1 MVKHRLIHILFNM
14 GFINGQTFVSLLAV
28 TVLQWLAACVIAE
41 DMKGSNSEW
50 QSTKSTLLERSSFMF
65 NNSLMSDVKFV
76 PRARGIDEP
85 IYAHKYILATSSP
98 VFYELFYGKSAKRT
112 RLQLITH
119 IYKAKGYIVIEED
132 FFVETIVS
140 AFLRFLYKEECP
152 ENIEYIVRGVWDMA
166 KQYRVPSLETACIKS
181 LELEDTVVS
190 NGEWQLTKATL
201 LSRSSY
207 MFNNPLMS
215 DIIFYK
221 RFGILWSQGVHA
233 HKYIL
238 ATSSPVFYKMF
249 YGELASYYGDYIY
262 ESFDEE
268 IIAAFL
274 SFLYKEE
281 CPKNIETVLK
291 VLGLVKKYQVQSF
304 ETACKSSLEFN
315 TPWPAF
321 KVIEKFVEVDAE
333 EMAEPWWTRIESQLD
348 EIIVSEYFLKI
359 NQRTLIAF
367 LERDTLCYPE
377 IDLFHAV
384 VRWSKYQCGLKR
396 MWVTVEN
403 QRKVLGDSVFRIRFL
418 SMTEED
424 FKRHV
429 VPSGVLTDNE
439 VSAIIETMR
448 SGAGNYNYNW
458 ALPARSKRAWFCQFY
473 SVEQLQNRV
482 IAIVLGALLLV
493 ACAVFMH
500 VYPYILQ
507 VYEEIQE
514 TLQRLHCSDYNKN
527 NKQEQQAELEEEQK
541 QHNEEQQLGQYQRRH
556 TTPETTT
563 A

>member
-1 MVKHRLIHILFNM
+1 MS
-14 GFINGQTFVSLLAV
+14 FINGQTVVSLLAV
-28 TVLQWLAACVIAE
+28 TVLQWQAACVIAK

-50 QSTKSTLLERSSFMF
+50 RLTKLTLLERNSFMF

-76 PRARGIDEP
+76 PRGCGTDEP

-98 VFYELFYGKSAKRT
+98 VFYELFYGESAKRT
-112 RLQLITH
+112 RLQLDNSF
-119 IYKAKGYIVIEED
+119 IYEDEGYIVFEED
-132 FFVETIVS
+132 HFVEPVVS

-152 ENIEYIVRGVWDMA
+152 ENIEYIVRGTRDMA
-166 KQYRVPSLETACIKS
+166 KQYRVPSLETACIKD
-181 LELEDTVVS
+181 LELKDTVVS
-190 NGEWQLTKATL
+190 DGEWQLTKTTL

-215 DIIFYK
+215 DIIF
-221 RFGILWSQGVHA
+221 WSEGRGVYA
-233 HKYIL
+233 HRYIL
-238 ATSSPVFYKMF
+238 ATSSPVFYTMF
-249 YGELASYYGDYIY
+249 YGESDIHNDYIY
-262 ESFDEE
+262 DDFDEE

-274 SFLYKEE
+274 SFLYKEV
-281 CPKNIETVLK
+281 CPKYIETVLK
-291 VLGLVKKYQVQSF
+291 VLALVKKYRVQSF
-304 ETACKSSLEFN
+304 ETTCKSSLEFN

-321 KVIEKFVEVDAE
+321 KVIEKFLEVDAE

-359 NQRTLIAF
+359 SQRTLIAF

-384 VRWSKYQCGLKR
+384 VRWSEYQCRLQR

-403 QRKVLGDSVFRIRFL
+403 QRKVLGDSIFRIRFL
-418 SMTEED
+418 SMTEGD

-448 SGAGNYNYNW
+448 SGVGNYNYNW

-482 IAIVLGALLLV
+482 MAIVLGALLLV
-493 ACAVFMH
+493 ACVVFMH
-500 VYPYILQ
+500 VYPYLLQ
-507 VYEEIQE
+507 IYEEIQE
-514 TLQRLHCSDYNKN
+514 TLQRLHCSDYKN
-527 NKQEQQAELEEEQK
+527 FKQEQQAELEEEQK
-541 QHNEEQQLGQYQRRH
+541 QLNEEQQLRQYRRRRR
-556 TTPETTT
+556 TIPATTT
-563 A
+563 T

>member
-1 MVKHRLIHILFNM
+1 
-14 GFINGQTFVSLLAV
+14 
-28 TVLQWLAACVIAE
+28 
-41 DMKGSNSEW
+41 
-50 QSTKSTLLERSSFMF
+50 
-65 NNSLMSDVKFV
+65 
-76 PRARGIDEP
+76 
-85 IYAHKYILATSSP
+85 
-98 VFYELFYGKSAKRT
+98 
-112 RLQLITH
+112 
-119 IYKAKGYIVIEED
+119 
-132 FFVETIVS
+132 
-140 AFLRFLYKEECP
+140 
-152 ENIEYIVRGVWDMA
+152 
-166 KQYRVPSLETACIKS
+166 
-181 LELEDTVVS
+181 
-190 NGEWQLTKATL
+190 
-201 LSRSSY
+201 

-221 RFGILWSQGVHA
+221 SGSGTFWSQGVHA

-238 ATSSPVFYKMF
+238 ATSSPVFYTMF
-249 YGELASYYGDYIY
+249 YGESTAWEYRHEDYIY
-262 ESFDEE
+262 EDFDEE

-304 ETACKSSLEFN
+304 ETACKGSLEFN

-333 EMAEPWWTRIESQLD
+333 EMAEPWWARIESQLD

-384 VRWSKYQCGLKR
+384 VRWSKYQCRLQR
-396 MWVTVEN
+396 MWVTVKN

-482 IAIVLGALLLV
+482 IAIVLCALLLV
-493 ACAVFMH
+493 AWAVFMH
-500 VYPYILQ
+500 VYPYLLQ
-507 VYEEIQE
+507 IYEEIQE
-514 TLQRLHCSDYNKN
+514 TLQRLHCSDYSKN

-541 QHNEEQQLGQYQRRH
+541 QHNEEQHLRQYQRRRRQRQH
-556 TTPETTT
+556 HDFFNDINPNDYVGLK
-563 A
+563 